1 MQKPVSGLQ
10 IWNLSEIMRQ
20 YNVWQLA
27 NALAHVTQMQ
37 LDAEEQLRTRGDASV
52 PVERMNT
59 WYVPCLKM
67 CNAECERLELT
78 AALNRLAPF
87 NFEIRQGISWSELRN
102 QAKTMLEAIHSEL
115 CFRRFA
121 FVPTEKAT
129 LHDRFAFGWE
139 EIWKK
144 FPEVKEDSQDAIDCY
159 ALEKNT
165 ACVFHMMRVAE
176 MGLRSIAKKVKV
188 KLTDKKEPLPVE
200 FATWNKVIDG
210 IKTKI
215 AVVRTKPKSARQNEQ
230 LQFYS
235 DAADQCT
242 YIRDLWRNDVSHH
255 RKTFN
260 DGEALGV
267 LTRVQQFMG
276 LLAKKEGDE
285 KSKP

>member
-1 MQKPVSGLQ
+1 MHH
-10 IWNLSEIMRQ
+10 

-27 NALAHVTQMQ
+27 NALAFLTQMQ
-37 LDAEEQLRTRGDASV
+37 IDAEEQVRAHGDSGLS
-52 PVERMNT
+52 VERMNNY
-59 WYVPCLKM
+59 YVPMLRLCQ
-67 CNAECERLELT
+67 AECERLELT
-78 AALNRLAPF
+78 AALNRFAPF
-87 NFEIRQGISWSELRN
+87 NFEIRKGISWSELRN

-115 CFRRFA
+115 RYRRFA
-121 FVPTEKAT
+121 FVPTPKAT
-129 LHDRFAFGWE
+129 LHDKFGSSWE
-139 EIWKK
+139 EIWKQ

-176 MGLRSIAKKVKV
+176 LGLRNIAKKVRV
-188 KLTDKKEPLPVE
+188 KLTDKGKPLPVE

-210 IKTKI
+210 IKSRIT
-215 AVVRTKPKSARQNEQ
+215 AARAKPKSARQNKQ

-255 RKTFN
+255 RKGFN

-267 LTRVQQFMG
+267 VDRVQQFME
-276 LLAKKEGDE
+276 LLVKGQ
-285 KSKP
+285 P